1 MAKEKLAFVGAG
13 MIGAGLAVNSMMNGH
28 PTAIYDMV
36 DMEVVKKRV
45 DDILD
50 TLVEAG
56 AYTKEQTEAAKAN
69 ATYTNDLAEAV
80 KDAIFVQECIIERLD
95 AKQETYK
102 KIQEVCGNKPI
113 ICSSTSA
120 LMPSSL
126 QEGALYPDRILVGH
140 PFNPSYLL
148 PLMEIVGG
156 SQTSK
161 EAIAFAKEVYLSMG
175 KQPSICN
182 KELYGYLVQNI
193 NFKIREM
200 CEELVVDDVAT
211 AEDVD
216 NALRF
221 GPGMRL
227 PITGQ
232 LLTISM
238 GVEGGWINM
247 SRKYRGEEPGERD
260 IKLAKQ
266 IDEELANRPPE
277 LGNTVETCEKFRNKM
292 IVGMLRMQGLL

>member
-1 MAKEKLAFVGAG
+1 MAKEKLAFIGTG
-13 MIGAGLAVNSMMNGH
+13 MIGAGLAVNAMMNGH
-28 PTAIYDMV
+28 PTALYDMV
-36 DMEVVKKRV
+36 DTEVVKARV
-45 DDILD
+45 AGIMD

-56 AYTKEQTEAAKAN
+56 AYTREQTEAGLKN
-69 ATYTNDLAEAV
+69 AMYTNDLIEAV
-80 KDAIFVQECIIERLD
+80 KDAVFVQECIIERLEP
-95 AKQETYK
+95 KQETYR
-102 KIQEVCGNKPI
+102 KIQEACGNKPI

-120 LMPSSL
+120 LMPSKL

-140 PFNPSYLL
+140 PFNPSYIL

-156 SQTSK
+156 QQTSK
-161 EAIAFAKEVYLSMG
+161 EAIAFAKEIYLSMG

-200 CEELVVDDVAT
+200 CEQLVLEDVGT

-238 GVEGGWINM
+238 GVDGGWINL
-247 SRKYRGEEPGERD
+247 SRKYRGEEPND
-260 IKLAKQ
+260 DDKKLAKQ
-266 IDEELANRPPE
+266 IDEELANRPAE
-277 LGNTVETCEKFRNKM
+277 LGNTVETAEKFRNKM
-292 IVGMLRMQGLL
+292 LVGMLKMQGLL